1 MKGGTH
7 SLGGLKACSSA
18 IRNLAVLFVCTG
30 GLLLPSPTC
39 AGSAD
44 ITIRQAWSRATPK
57 GASVAAGYL
66 TIENQG
72 NTVDRLLSVSSPVA
86 RKVEIHE
93 TLEASGIL
101 RMRPAKD
108 GLAIPP
114 HGKLVLAQGGSHLM
128 FLQLMAPFS
137 EGGRVPVSLDFER
150 AGRMDTSLE
159 VGEIGAKGPPSVAA
173 PEASIARSASGSDSF
188 FTHIHDPRVMANVTL
203 SPGRSGPVEV
213 VVQLEDPQENALAVD
228 GLSVS
233 LSSPDHRIVL
243 SAAAA
248 ERIATDTWRTHL
260 FVSEAGRWDLTL
272 RIAMTPKDR
281 IEIRAPILVE

>member
-7 SLGGLKACSSA
+7 GLGGLKACFSA
-18 IRNLAVLFVCTG
+18 IRKLAVIFVCTG
-30 GLLLPSPTC
+30 GLLLPSPTS
-39 AGSAD
+39 ASSAD
-44 ITIRQAWSRATPK
+44 ITIRQAWSRATPN

-66 TIENQG
+66 TIENHG
-72 NTVDRLLSVSSPVA
+72 NTFDRLLSVSSPVA

-93 TLEASGIL
+93 TLDAGGIM
-101 RMRPAKD
+101 RMRSAKD

-150 AGRMDTSLE
+150 AGQIDTSLE
-159 VGEIGAKGPPSVAA
+159 VGEVGAKGPPSVAA
-173 PEASIARSASGSDSF
+173 SEAFAGSASGSDSF

-203 SPGRSGPVEV
+203 SPGGSGPVEV

-233 LSSPDHRIVL
+233 LSSPDDRIVL
-243 SAAAA
+243 SAAA
-248 ERIATDTWRTHL
+248 ERIATDTWRAQL

>member
-1 MKGGTH
+1 MKGGIH
-7 SLGGLKACSSA
+7 GLGGLKVCFSA
-18 IRNLAVLFVCTG
+18 IRKLAVISVCTG
-30 GLLLPSPTC
+30 GVLLPSPTS
-39 AGSAD
+39 ASSAD
-44 ITIRQAWSRATPK
+44 ITIQQAWSRATPK

-66 TIENQG
+66 TIENHG
-72 NTVDRLLSVSSPVA
+72 DTVDRLLSVSSPVA

-93 TLEASGIL
+93 TLEAGGIM

-150 AGRMDTSLE
+150 AGQMDTSLE
-159 VGEIGAKGPPSVAA
+159 VGEVGAKGPSSAAASEAYVAT
-173 PEASIARSASGSDSF
+173 SASGSDSF

-228 GLSVS
+228 GLSVL
-233 LSSPDHRIVL
+233 LSSPDNRVVL

-248 ERIATDTWRTHL
+248 ERIATDSWRAQL
-260 FVSEAGRWDLTL
+260 FVLEAGRWDLTF
-272 RIAMTPKDR
+272 RIAMTPKDT
-281 IEIRAPILVE
+281 IEITAPILVE